1 METVYS
7 NGGWEGGYQDFDYLE
22 TDGQGNTVIR
32 NQVDDGEC
40 WIVGEE

>member
-7 NGGWEGGYQDFDYLE
+7 NGVWEGGYQDFDYLG
-22 TDGQGNTVIR
+22 TDSHGNTVVY

-40 WIVGEE
+40 CEIEIE